1 MPAKSAAQR
10 IAMAIAEHNPGKL
23 YKRNKGL
30 AKMKKSDLHEFAST
44 SEKGLPRKVAKKAA
58 KRKYPTY

>member
-10 IAMAIAEHNPGKL
+10 IAMAIAEHNPKKL
-23 YKRNKGL
+23 YKRNAGMK
-30 AKMKKSDLHEFAST
+30 KMKKQDLHEYAST
-44 SEKGLPRKVAKKAA
+44 SHKGLPRKVAKKAA